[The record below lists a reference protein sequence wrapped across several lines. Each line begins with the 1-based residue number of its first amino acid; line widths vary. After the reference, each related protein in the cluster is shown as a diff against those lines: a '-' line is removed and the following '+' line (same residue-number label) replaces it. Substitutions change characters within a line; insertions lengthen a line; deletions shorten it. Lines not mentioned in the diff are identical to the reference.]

1 MNTLPDFKTQLTE
14 LIAIPS
20 MSSSSDPLW
29 DVGNR
34 AVVERLADWL
44 GTLGFTITLQD
55 IAGEPNKANLIARI
69 GHGDDGLV
77 LAGHTDTVPAGDS
90 GWISDPFTLTER
102 DGCFHGLGSTDMKG
116 FFPVAIA
123 AARDAIAAGVLK
135 KPLTI
140 VATADEESSM
150 SGIRALVAAGMPR
163 ARFAVVGEPTN
174 LKPVRMHKGMMM
186 ESLQLT
192 GQSGHSSNPALGRN
206 SIDAMADCLEALKT
220 FRGRLRASQRHN
232 GFAVPHATMNFGA
245 LHGGQNANKICGHC
259 QLDFDIRPLPDMHLD
274 SLRRQLQHA
283 IQPEAARHGIDAV
296 ITALFPGVPAFE
308 TAADCELVQLAE
320 QLTGH
325 AAISAGFATEA
336 PFLQQ
341 LGMETIVMGPGSIDC
356 AHQPNEFLE
365 HAQIQ
370 PAIDTLQALIR
381 RFCL

>member
-1 MNTLPDFKTQLTE
+1 MSTLPDFKTQLTV

-34 AVVERLADWL
+34 AVIERLADWL
-44 GTLGFTITLQD
+44 GALGFTITIQD
-55 IAGEPNKANLIARI
+55 LVGEPNKANLIARL
-69 GHGDDGLV
+69 GQGDDGLV

-102 DGCFHGLGSTDMKG
+102 DGCFHGLGTTDMKG

-123 AARDAIAAGVLK
+123 AAHDAIAAGVLK

-150 SGIRALVAAGMPR
+150 NGIRALVAAGIPR

-220 FRGRLRASQRHN
+220 FRDRLRASQRHS
-232 GFAVPHATMNFGA
+232 GFDVPHATMNFGA

-259 QLDFDIRPLPDMHLD
+259 QLGPTFVCKDGPVFPLPRIAPLW
-274 SLRRQLQHA
+274 
-283 IQPEAARHGIDAV
+283 
-296 ITALFPGVPAFE
+296 GVRE
-308 TAADCELVQLAE
+308 
-320 QLTGH
+320 
-325 AAISAGFATEA
+325 
-336 PFLQQ
+336 
-341 LGMETIVMGPGSIDC
+341 M
-356 AHQPNEFLE
+356 
-365 HAQIQ
+365 
-370 PAIDTLQALIR
+370 
-381 RFCL
+381 